1 MTKTPSENLPPV
13 PAQARPRRVS
23 PLLGG
28 GQRRNLVMTQV
39 VDEAVRLRERAGD
52 AIANDY
58 LLLNGVPTTVIARVL
73 SQSIRKRPAAHAAP

>member
-1 MTKTPSENLPPV
+1 MIDTPTESVAPV
-13 PAQARPRRVS
+13 SSQVAPRRV
-23 PLLGG
+23 PPALDG